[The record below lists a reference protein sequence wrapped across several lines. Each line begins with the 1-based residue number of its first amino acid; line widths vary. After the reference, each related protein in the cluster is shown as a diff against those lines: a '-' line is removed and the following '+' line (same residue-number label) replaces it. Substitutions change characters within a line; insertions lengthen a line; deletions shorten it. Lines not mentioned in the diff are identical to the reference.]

1 MEQDQI
7 LLTYVQSHS
16 RAREWTENLL
26 HRIRAVRAARGSK
39 RVDEINKLELEVMG
53 RLYEAEHDTQ
63 LTEQVQ
69 LVFSDWLNQLV
80 AHYPELNTSELHLCC
95 FLKMGLST
103 KQIAVLQGIQINSV
117 KEAQKRIS
125 QKLNLQ
131 DNTDLTTFLKSY

>member
-1 MEQDQI
+1 MDQDQI
-7 LLTYVQSHS
+7 LFTYVQSHS

-26 HRIRAVRAARGSK
+26 NRIRAVRASRGSK

-69 LVFSDWLNQLV
+69 LVYGDWIDQLLEQ
-80 AHYPELNTSELHLCC
+80 YPELNTREQHLCC

-131 DNTDLTTFLKSY
+131 DYTDLPTFLKSY